1 MDEEELF
8 VEFGSLVVAETVAV
22 LVDCVEEL
30 NVLAVT
36 LIVTM
41 AKPPTL
47 IEPRL
52 QLTDVVASGVDA

>member
-1 MDEEELF
+1 MVEMDDEELF
-8 VEFGSLVVAETVAV
+8 VVFGSVVVAETVAV

-30 NVLAVT
+30 KVLAVT

-52 QLTDVVASGVDA
+52 QPTDVVATV